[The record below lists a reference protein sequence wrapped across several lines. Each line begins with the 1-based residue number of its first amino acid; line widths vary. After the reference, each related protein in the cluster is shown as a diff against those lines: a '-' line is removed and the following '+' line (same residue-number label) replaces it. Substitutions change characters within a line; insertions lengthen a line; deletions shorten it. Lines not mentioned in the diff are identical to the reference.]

1 MNDPLTTE
9 KTAKPEQKQ
18 IMGLRLSLVI
28 LFFCVSVISITTS
41 AGLYFSYLNEIKN
54 LEQQTGETVKA
65 LILAS
70 NAQQAVVTL
79 ENHRNISNVRII
91 MGTLRTKQASRI
103 PWFATTHNSIQFQY
117 LIPNSR
123 PSRIIE
129 LNISLQHSLT
139 IMRQQFWLVLVI
151 GLSVALSLVA
161 FTPYVFRKLISD
173 HLNRIAGYTRTLNAG
188 VQQSP
193 LTLKRSK
200 KPSLSIDELDS
211 VVNAINDMHKNLTD
225 SYYALQL
232 SEQRFTDF
240 AEAASDWLWEMD
252 SDLHYTYASERYY
265 DISGRGPEDL
275 LGLSQ
280 SEILNAGETGQTEYF
295 AHLEILRDR
304 RPFQDFT
311 YGEIHDDGSKKWYR
325 LSGKPLF
332 NEQGLFLGYRGT
344 GRNITDE
351 VRARQE
357 AVETTHRFLDAIES
371 VSDGISFWDRDDHF
385 ILCNRIYRSQAG
397 ASARILVRG
406 TTYETFLRHAIT
418 QQQKGQSDAEID
430 DIYNEHLA
438 HHQNPPSAYETNQDG
453 RWTLIR
459 NNRSPDGITV
469 SVATDIS
476 EIKHRE
482 AELQQII
489 DTIPLWIAYIDQD
502 QCYRLNN
509 LTLTTWFGVKP
520 DAVVGKTLK
529 QVMTGASYSHI
540 EPYIQKALKGEAV
553 RFESDF
559 PFFDNN
565 LTDQFS
571 QYRTIEVIYTPDISK
586 DGTVVGFFV
595 AASDISD
602 RKHSQE
608 LLVQSQK
615 MEAIGQLTG
624 GVAHDFNNLLAIVL
638 GSLSLLENTTQSATE
653 NQLLHTALGACRRG
667 ADLTQRLLAFG
678 RRQSLQA
685 EITDINKLIRGMT
698 ELLRRTL
705 GAQIEIITRLDT
717 NLNPAEIDRT
727 QLESALLN
735 LAINARDAMIDGG
748 KLIIS
753 TKNTLAPETIP
764 GPTHQHPHQH
774 FIVIE
779 VKDNGFGIDKDVLE
793 HVVEPFYTTKE
804 VGRGSGLGL
813 SMVYGFINQSGG
825 QMVIESELGHG
836 TSICLSLPATPS
848 EHPIETSDT
857 RVLENFNGQGE
868 HILIIEDDPEVA
880 ATTEAQLHKLGYQ
893 TTTAIDGKSA
903 LIIIHTHPPFDLIF
917 SDVFLPGGMT
927 GPDIAKVIRAQNINT
942 PILFTSGYP
951 ANHVKN
957 IQSADGVVE
966 LISKPF
972 EIYNLATKLRDLL
985 KN

>member
-1 MNDPLTTE
+1 MKDTLTTE
-9 KTAKPEQKQ
+9 KTKEPEQKQ
-18 IMGLRLSLVI
+18 VIGLRLSMVI

-41 AGLYFSYLNEIKN
+41 AGIYFSYLTEIKS
-54 LEQQTGETVKA
+54 LERQTGEIV
-65 LILAS
+65 
-70 NAQQAVVTL
+70 NAVLLTTNEQQAIISL
-79 ENHRNISNVRII
+79 EAHNDISNVRLIV
-91 MGTLRTKQASRI
+91 GPQRAKQPSDI
-103 PWFATTHNSIQFQY
+103 SWFATVDNSIQFQY
-117 LIPNSR
+117 QISDAQPNR
-123 PSRIIE
+123 YVV
-129 LNISLQHSLT
+129 LDVSLQHSLT
-139 IMRQQFWLVLVI
+139 LMRRQFWLVLTI
-151 GLSVALSLVA
+151 GLGIVLSLVA
-161 FTPYVFRKLISD
+161 FTPYVFRKLITD
-173 HLNRIAGYTRTLNAG
+173 HLNRIADYTRTLNAG
-188 VQQSP
+188 VFQSP

-200 KPSLSIDELDS
+200 QPSRSVDELDS

-280 SEILNAGETGQTEYF
+280 AKILNAGETGQTEYY

-311 YGEIHDDGSKKWYR
+311 YGEIHEDGSKKWYR

-332 NEQGLFLGYRGT
+332 NEQGLFQGYRGT
-344 GRNITDE
+344 GRNITEE

-371 VSDGISFWDRDDHF
+371 VSDGIAFWDSEDHF

-397 ASARILVRG
+397 TSARLLVRG
-406 TTYETFLRHAIT
+406 TTYDRFLHHALT
-418 QQQKGQSDAEID
+418 HQQKDQSDTEID
-430 DIYNEHLA
+430 DMYNEHLA
-438 HHQNPPSAYETNQDG
+438 HHQNPPSAFEANRNG
-453 RWTLIR
+453 RWMLIR

-476 EIKHRE
+476 ELKHRE

-489 DTIPLWIAYIDQD
+489 DTVPLWIAYIDHG

-509 LTLTTWFGVKP
+509 LTLTAWFGVNP
-520 DAVVGKTLK
+520 DSVVGKTLK
-529 QVMTGASYSHI
+529 QVMPSASYSHI
-540 EPYIQKALKGEAV
+540 EPYIKKALNGEAV

-565 LTDQFS
+565 HTDQLS
-571 QYRTIEVIYTPDISK
+571 QHRTIEVIYTPDISK
-586 DGTVVGFFV
+586 DGTVNGFFI

-638 GSLSLLENTTQSATE
+638 GSLSLLEDTTQSDTE
-653 NQLLHTALGACRRG
+653 SQLLQSALSACRRG

-685 EITDINKLIRGMT
+685 EVTDINKLIRGMT

-705 GAQIEIITRLDT
+705 GAQIEIITQLDT
-717 NLNPAEIDRT
+717 SLNPAEIDRT

-753 TKNTLAPETIP
+753 TKNTSAPETAT
-764 GPTHQHPHQH
+764 GQTNPHEH

-779 VKDNGFGIDKDVLE
+779 VKDNGFGIDEDVLE

-825 QMVIESELGHG
+825 QMVIESELGKG
-836 TSICLSLPATPS
+836 ASIRLFLPATPS
-848 EHPIETSDT
+848 EQPVDVSETH
-857 RVLENFNGQGE
+857 VLENFSGQGE
-868 HILIIEDDPEVA
+868 HILIIEDDPDVA

-903 LIIIHTHPPFDLIF
+903 LIILHTQPPFDLIF

-927 GPDIAKVIRAQNINT
+927 GPDIAKVVRAQNIKT

-972 EIYNLATKLRDLL
+972 EIYKLATKLRDLL